1 MAPRTSEI
9 EPVELQIQPSTENDE
24 HLTAEPES
32 NVTEEQT
39 MSRLVLCR
47 LLAIGLSFFV
57 TGLNDGSLGALIPYI
72 IRSYN
77 ISTGLAAIMYLTT
90 FIGWIIAFFTN
101 SLLTQYVSYASM
113 LVLGAILQLL
123 AHALR
128 SWLPPLPFFAINFTL
143 FGLGKAYQDIFSN
156 GYVGG
161 VKSAHRWLGFIHACY
176 AGGSLVGPFV
186 ATGIA
191 SAPGNRWWLFYL
203 FPTGLSVV
211 NVIGL
216 ATTFRALLGVRWQRR
231 WRGPAADIMQA
242 SAADSSAAKAAVKNM
257 KAALSF
263 ANVWKLSVFY
273 FFYLEVL
280 VTANGWVV
288 EYLVSVRGGQLSKVG
303 YVSAGFN
310 GGTFLGRLLLAEPT
324 HRLGERL
331 MLLIY
336 CGICIGLH
344 LMFWLI
350 PNIIAASV
358 AISVFGFFL
367 GPFFAA
373 GVSVASRLFSDN
385 IKSSA
390 LGFVLISG
398 QMGGNAFPAITGLVA
413 GRVGVQVLQPILVG
427 LLGAT
432 AVSWS
437 LVPRKESI
445 HRE

>member
-1 MAPRTSEI
+1 MGPRSSEVEAI
-9 EPVELQIQPSTENDE
+9 ELRTPTKPQDGEITASGVE
-24 HLTAEPES
+24 ES
-32 NVTEEQT
+32 VQDQK

-72 IRSYN
+72 IRTYS

-90 FIGWIIAFFTN
+90 FIGWILAFFTN
-101 SLLTQYVSYASM
+101 SLLNQYISYAGM
-113 LVLGAILQLL
+113 LVLGAFLQLL

-156 GYVGG
+156 TYVAG

-203 FPTGLSVV
+203 FPTGLSVLNV
-211 NVIGL
+211 NGL
-216 ATTFRALLGVRWQRR
+216 AIMFRALLAIR
-231 WRGPAADIMQA
+231 WRNEWYGPAADVMR
-242 SAADSSAAKAAVKNM
+242 AATAESSAARAAVKNM
-257 KAALSF
+257 KKALSF
-263 ANVWKLSVFY
+263 RSVWILSVFY
-273 FFYLEVL
+273 FFYLGVL

-288 EYLVSVRGGQLSKVG
+288 EYLVSVRGGALSKFG

-310 GGTFLGRLLLAEPT
+310 GGTFLGRLVLAEPT

-336 CGICIGLH
+336 CGICIGLQ
-344 LMFWLI
+344 LMFWLV

-358 AISVFGFFL
+358 AISVLGFFL

-373 GVSVASRLFSDN
+373 GVSVGSRLFSDN
-385 IKSSA
+385 VKSSA
-390 LGFVLISG
+390 LGFVFVSG
-398 QMGGNAFPAITGLVA
+398 QMGGNAFPAMTGLIA
-413 GRVGVQVLQPILVG
+413 GKVGVQVLQPMLVG

-432 AVSWS
+432 AISWS
-437 LVPRKESI
+437 LVPNKQSFHSE
-445 HRE
+445 